1 MNTIRI
7 FISLAIALVL
17 CMIALQASAQETY
30 YVQSVKAKVLSAPSF
45 KASVLG
51 EASRGTRLSS
61 IGRDGSWVKVGY
73 YGKDGYVAAILLSVS
88 PPMAKHTMIRAGDSE
103 FQQGVRRRASTYTSA
118 AAARGLA
125 ADDRR
130 RISGEDKHD
139 YDGLERVEKYTL
151 SDIELTKF
159 MEGGKI

>member
-1 MNTIRI
+1 MHTMKILTNLVLT
-7 FISLAIALVL
+7 LVL
-17 CMIALQASAQETY
+17 CLIALQASAQETY

-61 IGRDGSWVKVGY
+61 IGKNGSWIKVNY
-73 YGKDGYVAAILLSVS
+73 YGKDGYVAAILVSVS
-88 PPMAKHTMIRAGDSE
+88 PPMAKHTMIKAGDTD

-130 RISGEDKHD
+130 RLSGEDKLD
-139 YDGLERVEKYTL
+139 YDSLERVERYTV
-151 SDIELTKF
+151 SDSELTKF
-159 MEGGKI
+159 MAGGKL

>member
-1 MNTIRI
+1 MNTVRI
-7 FISLAIALVL
+7 FITIAVSIAL
-17 CMIALQASAQETY
+17 CMIALQTSAQEIF

-45 KASVLG
+45 KARLLG

-61 IGRDGSWVKVGY
+61 IGKEGSWVKVNY
-73 YGKDGYVAAILLSVS
+73 YGKDGYVAAILLSAS
-88 PPMAKHTMIRAGDSE
+88 PPMAKLAIIKAGDTE
-103 FQQGVRRRASTYTSA
+103 FQPGVRRRASTYTSA

-130 RISGEDKHD
+130 RLSGDDKLD
-139 YDGLERVEKYTL
+139 YDGLEKMEKYVV
-151 SDIELTKF
+151 SEAELLRF

>member
-1 MNTIRI
+1 MSAVRI
-7 FISLAIALVL
+7 FINFALSIVL
-17 CMIALQASAQETY
+17 CMIALQASAQETL

-45 KASVLG
+45 KSRVLG

-61 IGRDGSWVKVGY
+61 IGRDGSWVKVSY
-73 YGKDGYVAAILLSVS
+73 YGKEGYVAAILLSAS
-88 PPMAKHTMIRAGDSE
+88 PPMAKHTMIKAGDSE

-130 RISGEDKHD
+130 RLSGEDKLD
-139 YDGLERVEKYTL
+139 YDGLERVEKFMV
-151 SDIELTKF
+151 SEAEMTKF
-159 MEGGKI
+159 MEGGKL

>member
-1 MNTIRI
+1 MNTKRI
-7 FISLAIALVL
+7 FVNLVISLVVCL
-17 CMIALQASAQETY
+17 IALQASAQETY
-30 YVQSVKAKVLSAPSF
+30 YVQSVKAKVHSAPSF

-51 EASRGTRLSS
+51 EASRGTRLNS
-61 IGRDGSWVKVGY
+61 IGRSGSWLKVSY
-73 YGKDGYVAAILLSVS
+73 YGKDGYVAAILVSVS
-88 PPMAKHTMIRAGDSE
+88 PPMAKHTMIKAGDAD

-130 RISGEDKHD
+130 RLSGEDRLD
-139 YDGLERVEKYTL
+139 YDGLERVEKYTI
-151 SDIELTKF
+151 SDAELTKF

>member
-1 MNTIRI
+1 MKTIRI
-7 FISLAIALVL
+7 FISLALFLVWCLIALP
-17 CMIALQASAQETY
+17 ASAQETY

-61 IGRDGSWVKVGY
+61 IGRDGSWVKVSF

-88 PPMAKHTMIRAGDSE
+88 PPMAKHTMIKAGDSE

-130 RISGEDKHD
+130 RLSGEDKLD
-139 YDGLERVEKYTL
+139 YDGLERVEKYTV
-151 SDIELTKF
+151 SDAELTKF

>member
-7 FISLAIALVL
+7 FSNIAVSLAVCLF
-17 CMIALQASAQETY
+17 ALQASAQETY
-30 YVQSVKAKVLSAPSF
+30 YVQSVKAKVMSAASF
-45 KASVLG
+45 KANVLG
-51 EASRGTRLSS
+51 EVNRGTR
-61 IGRDGSWVKVGY
+61 IGSTGREGSWVKINY
-73 YGKDGYVAAILLSVS
+73 NGKAAYVAAILLSVT
-88 PPMAKHTMIRAGDSE
+88 PPMTKHTMIKADNSE

-130 RISGEDKHD
+130 RLSGDDKLD
-139 YDGLERVEKYTL
+139 YDGLERVEKFSVTDTDL
-151 SDIELTKF
+151 AKF

>member
-1 MNTIRI
+1 MNTMRI
-7 FISLAIALVL
+7 LIIIAVSALVFT
-17 CMIALQASAQETY
+17 ITQQASAQETY

-45 KASVLG
+45 KANVLG
-51 EASRGTRLSS
+51 EASRGTRLSA
-61 IGRDGSWVKVGY
+61 IGKDGSWVKVNY
-73 YGKDGYVAAILLSVS
+73 YGKDGYVAAILLSAS
-88 PPMAKHTMIRAGDSE
+88 PPMAKQSMIRAGDSE

-130 RISGEDKHD
+130 RLSGEDKLD
-139 YDGLERVEKYTL
+139 YDGLERVEKYVV
-151 SDIELTKF
+151 SDAELTKF

>member
-1 MNTIRI
+1 MNTLKI
-7 FISLAIALVL
+7 FVTLAVSLALSA
-17 CMIALQASAQETY
+17 IALQASAQETF

-61 IGRDGSWVKVGY
+61 IGKDGSWVKVSY
-73 YGKDGYVAAILLSVS
+73 YGKDGYVAAILLSAY
-88 PPMAKHTMIRAGDSE
+88 PPMAKHTMIRAGDAD

-130 RISGEDKHD
+130 RLGGEEKLD
-139 YDGLERVEKYTL
+139 YDGLERVENYVV
-151 SDIELTKF
+151 SNAELTKF
-159 MEGGKI
+159 MEGGKL

>member
-1 MNTIRI
+1 MNTMRI
-7 FISLAIALVL
+7 FINLAVCVVL
-17 CMIALQASAQETY
+17 CTIALQASAQETI

-61 IGRDGSWVKVGY
+61 IGREGSWVKINY
-73 YGKDGYVAAILLSVS
+73 YGKNGYVAAILLSAS
-88 PPMAKHTMIRAGDSE
+88 PPMAKNTMIKAGDSE
-103 FQQGVRRRASTYTSA
+103 FQQGVRRRASTNTSA

-130 RISGEDKHD
+130 RLSGEDKID
-139 YDGLERVEKYTL
+139 YGGLERVENFTV
-151 SDIELTKF
+151 SDAELAKF
-159 MEGGKI
+159 MEGGKL

>member
-1 MNTIRI
+1 MNTVRI
-7 FISLAIALVL
+7 LITTAVWAL
-17 CMIALQASAQETY
+17 IFTITQQASAQEAY

-45 KASVLG
+45 KAKVLG

-61 IGRDGSWVKVGY
+61 IGKDGSWVKVSF
-73 YGKDGYVAAILLSVS
+73 YGKDGYVAAILLSAS
-88 PPMAKHTMIRAGDSE
+88 PPMAKHSMIRAGDSE

-130 RISGEDKHD
+130 RLSGEDKLD
-139 YDGLERVEKYTL
+139 YVGLERVEKYIV
-151 SDIELTKF
+151 SDAELTKF

>member
-1 MNTIRI
+1 MKIMRI
-7 FISLAIALVL
+7 FINLAASFVLCAIAQQAT
-17 CMIALQASAQETY
+17 ALETY

-51 EASRGTRLSS
+51 EASKGTRLNS
-61 IGRDGSWVKVGY
+61 IGRDGNWVKVNF
-73 YGKDGYVAAILLSVS
+73 YGKDGYVAAILLSKS
-88 PPMAKHTMIRAGDSE
+88 PPMAKHTIIKADDAE

-130 RISGEDKHD
+130 RLSGEDKLD
-139 YDGLERVEKYTL
+139 YDGLERVERYTVSEADL
-151 SDIELTKF
+151 AKF
-159 MEGGKI
+159 MEGGKL

>member
-1 MNTIRI
+1 MNTVKILVA
-7 FISLAIALVL
+7 FAVLALVFT
-17 CMIALQASAQETY
+17 IAQQASAQETI

-61 IGRDGSWVKVGY
+61 IGREGSWVKVSY
-73 YGKDGYVAAILLSVS
+73 YGRDGYVAAILLSAS
-88 PPMAKHTMIRAGDSE
+88 PPMAKNTMIRAGDSE

-130 RISGEDKHD
+130 RLSGEDKFD
-139 YDGLERVEKYTL
+139 YDGLARVENYTV
-151 SDIELTKF
+151 SDAELAKF
-159 MEGGKI
+159 MEGGKL

>member
-1 MNTIRI
+1 MNTKSI
-7 FISLAIALVL
+7 FINLALFSLS

-30 YVQSVKAKVLSAPSF
+30 YVQSVKAKVLSSPSF

-61 IGRDGSWVKVGY
+61 VGKKGSWVKVNY
-73 YGKDGYVAAILLSVS
+73 YGKDGYVAAVLLAAS
-88 PPMAKHTMIRAGDSE
+88 PPMAKQTMIKAGDAD

-130 RISGEDKHD
+130 RLGGEDKLD
-139 YDGLERVEKYTL
+139 YDGLEKVEKFTV
-151 SDIELTKF
+151 SDSELAKF
-159 MEGGKI
+159 IAGGKL

>member
-1 MNTIRI
+1 MHTVRI
-7 FISLAIALVL
+7 TIALLALVFT
-17 CMIALQASAQETY
+17 IAQQASAQETQ
-30 YVQSVKAKVLSAPSF
+30 YVQSVKAKVFSAPSF

-51 EASRGTRLSS
+51 EASRGTRLRS
-61 IGRDGSWVKVGY
+61 IGREGSWMKISY
-73 YGKDGYVAAILLSVS
+73 YGKDGYVAAILLSAS
-88 PPMAKHTMIRAGDSE
+88 RPMAKHTMIKAEDTE

-130 RISGEDKHD
+130 RLSGDDKLD
-139 YDGLERVEKYTL
+139 YDGLERVEKYAV
-151 SDIELTKF
+151 SEAELVRF

>member
-1 MNTIRI
+1 MNTMRI
-7 FISLAIALVL
+7 LITIVVLALVFT
-17 CMIALQASAQETY
+17 MAQQASAQETY

-61 IGRDGSWVKVGY
+61 IGREGSWVKVNY
-73 YGKDGYVAAILLSVS
+73 YGKDGYVAAILLSAS
-88 PPMAKHTMIRAGDSE
+88 PPMAKHTMIKAGDAE

-130 RISGEDKHD
+130 RLSGEDKLD
-139 YDGLERVEKYTL
+139 YDGLERVEKFIV
-151 SDIELTKF
+151 SDAELTKF
-159 MEGGKI
+159 MEGGKL